1 MASKEISPSA
11 AKKEVITYY
20 LYPLDQAIIVNDRLI
35 KYAAI
40 SSHCDKL

>member
-20 LYPLDQAIIVNDRLI
+20 LYSLKKPIIVNERIINYITITD
-35 KYAAI
+35 YT
-40 SSHCDKL
+40 